1 MTNATLFLRS
11 ATIVLVL
18 LTTRGVQAQFAE
30 LVRGIPE
37 SANVLVIADAGTI
50 LESPIA
56 RTQGWKASHQQLFR
70 YGHTSIPPNT
80 KLMMVASEINFE
92 SVQPAWIV
100 AMLEVTTPPDL
111 KIFAV
116 QQGGRTDSIGGYPA
130 VALPDAYLTELG
142 TNIFGST
149 GPRFRQRTSRWVNK
163 LQKKAGPTLSPYLTQ
178 AYRYV
183 TDIGT
188 HAVLAVDLE
197 DAISEEDV
205 LDRLKASESPY
216 LKGVD
221 DKTKKRLSTA
231 LASMR
236 GVMLGINFDRQQH
249 GTVIVDFGKDI
260 SIMEGVAKDMLLVVL
275 KDYGA
280 YIDEFSEWTARVDTR
295 LNRITLKGELKTSGR
310 RRIMSMVTIPAAPTN
325 LASSVNEGPD
335 APPKPD
341 PESKQYATKQYY
353 GAIQSSLDE
362 FRLKNPDAKTLGQ
375 VALWLDNYARKIDR
389 LPRKDVYPEVRAYA
403 QIVSTGL
410 RDAAM
415 AYKGIG
421 IQRRPDELGSQ
432 GSSHYGI
439 GFYDNFYE
447 NRARILSRAKGK
459 AAGVQEAMEI
469 LKEVINA
476 ESTLRDKVV
485 EKYKIDL
492 PQ

>member
-11 ATIVLVL
+11 AAIVLVL
-18 LTTRGVQAQFAE
+18 LTTRGLQAQFDK

-56 RTQGWKASHQQLFR
+56 RAERWKESHQQLFR

-80 KLMMVASEINFE
+80 RLMMVASEINFE

-111 KIFAV
+111 DVFAL
-116 QQGGRTDSIGGYPA
+116 QQGGKTDTVGGYPS
-130 VALPDAYLTELG
+130 VALPHAYLIQLEP
-142 TNIFGST
+142 NIFGST
-149 GPRFRQRTSRWVNK
+149 GPRFRQRTSRWVKK
-163 LQKKAGPTLSPYLTQ
+163 LQAKPAPTLSPYLTQ

-183 TDIGT
+183 IENKT

-197 DAISEEDV
+197 DAISKEDV

-221 DKTKKRLSTA
+221 DTSKEKLSEA

-236 GVMLGINFDRQQH
+236 GVMLGINFFEQQQ

-260 SIMEGVAKDMLLVVL
+260 SIMKPVAKEMLLTVL

-280 YIDEFSEWTARVDTR
+280 YIDEFADWGADVDTR
-295 LNRITLKGELKTSGR
+295 LNRISLTGELKTSGR

-325 LASSVNEGPD
+325 LASSAEEGP
-335 APPKPD
+335 APAPKKD
-341 PESKQYATKQYY
+341 PESIQLATKRYY
-353 GAIQSSLDE
+353 HAIESSLDGL
-362 FRLKNPDAKTLGQ
+362 RLKNKDAITLGQ

-389 LPRKDVYPEVRAYA
+389 LPRKDVCDEVRAYA
-403 QIVSTGL
+403 QMVSTGL

-421 IQRRPDELGSQ
+421 IQRRPDEL
-432 GSSHYGI
+432 SSHGGMNYGF
-439 GFYDNFYE
+439 GFYSSFYE
-447 NRARILSRAKGK
+447 DRARILSRARGK
-459 AAGVQEAMEI
+459 AEGVQAALRI
-469 LKEVINA
+469 LKGVIDA
-476 ESTLRDKVV
+476 ETELREAVY
-485 EKYKIDL
+485 EKHGFDL
-492 PQ
+492 